1 MTEKRPGFD
10 EYFMEFARVAAKR
23 SSCLRRKVGAVLVR
37 DKHVLSTGY
46 NGAPSGLDN
55 CLEIGSCLRNELNVP
70 SGERHELCRAV
81 HAEQNAVIQCALH
94 GVSTKGATLY
104 TTASPCITCA
114 KIVVNAGV
122 KRVVY
127 CDEYPNKEAFKI
139 MRDAGLQ
146 VEKFGGEN
154 D

>member
-1 MTEKRPGFD
+1 MTDRPGFD
-10 EYFMEFARVAAKR
+10 EYFMDFARVAEKR

-55 CLEIGSCLRNELNVP
+55 CLEIGSCLRNELKVP

-94 GVSTKGATLY
+94 GVSTKGSTLY
-104 TTASPCITCA
+104 TTASPCIICA
-114 KIVVNAGV
+114 KILINAGV

-127 CDEYPNKEAFKI
+127 CDEYPNKEAFQMMK
-139 MRDAGLQ
+139 DAGLQ
-146 VEKFGGEN
+146 IEKFGGKK
-154 D
+154 